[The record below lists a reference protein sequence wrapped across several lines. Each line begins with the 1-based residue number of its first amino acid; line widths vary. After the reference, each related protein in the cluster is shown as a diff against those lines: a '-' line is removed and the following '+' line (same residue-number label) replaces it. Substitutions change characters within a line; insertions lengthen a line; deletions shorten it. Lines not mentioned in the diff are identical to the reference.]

1 MHFATRIK
9 MKRVT
14 AVLCAATLASSMS
27 VPAFA
32 LADESSADGS
42 TASASATYAA
52 AGASAEAA
60 GGEGVANGP
69 ADGDASGASSDAAPG
84 LVVASV
90 TDPDQM
96 ADSVAAIGDT
106 DANLAPSNDSASAA
120 SANALMSMLF
130 TEDAITGTDVAIAG
144 ESQYDTAAEEAQ
156 YAFSSADTAIIA
168 NGVSAVDALSATSL
182 AGAYDCPILLT
193 GADDL
198 PQVTIDTLQ
207 KLGVSRVFVVGGTS
221 AVSDDVASQLQDAVG
236 SEPIRLGGE
245 DIIGTQL
252 AIYDYGVENGLWSN
266 QVIVAQG
273 VFSIADPT
281 SVSSLA
287 FSQKMPVFLANA
299 DGQLEDRSIER
310 LSAAS
315 DVTRVI
321 VVGGTSAVTD
331 EAQEAAVDAVS
342 SASGAD
348 CETVRLGGPLL
359 YDTSSEIAKW
369 AVSEGYLNWDN
380 AAFTTG
386 IHPTDAL
393 AGSAVQAHDSSVML
407 LVDDDYYQTIEAA
420 RESGATFS
428 QIKFLGGPMAVS
440 EDTRARARTLLGYSY
455 GSDDVSGTSYYSVGM
470 TLSDFAAYEAR
481 TTGQS
486 ASSITASANPTNYE
500 AGTSRYLQ
508 FADLS
513 QGYSGKVTAEEL
525 DDYIAQ
531 MCVYSE
537 RSYGVKSNMR
547 GLGATII
554 EAAQKY
560 NVNEVYLMAHAAI
573 ESAWGC
579 SQLSQGSYINF
590 FGIAAYDDAPEMGAE
605 EAANNGWSTPERA
618 MLGGAEWISDNFIN
632 SGSSHSGN
640 QNTLWKMR
648 WDTQAASASSWLHQ
662 YATDLNWATNIAR
675 TMGSFYSVEGIA
687 LDDAGLDYEIPQFE

>member
-1 MHFATRIK
+1 MHIATRTR
-9 MKRVT
+9 MKRAT
-14 AVLCAATLASSMS
+14 ATLCAVALASSVS
-27 VPAFA
+27 FPTFA
-32 LADESSADGS
+32 LAGEEPAGELAAEV
-42 TASASATYAA
+42 TAASATSGDGA
-52 AGASAEAA
+52 AGASDAA
-60 GGEGVANGP
+60 ASTT
-69 ADGDASGASSDAAPG
+69 DATASDAMPG
-84 LVVASV
+84 VVVASM
-90 TDPDQM
+90 TDPDEM
-96 ADSVAAIGDT
+96 AESVAAIGDT
-106 DANLAPSNDSASAA
+106 DENLAASSDTAASA
-120 SANALMSMLF
+120 SANALMSVLS
-130 TEDAITGTDVAIAG
+130 TADTVTGTDVAIAG
-144 ESQYDTAAEEAQ
+144 ESQYDTAAEEAL

-168 NGVSAVDALSATSL
+168 NGISAVDALSATSL
-182 AGAYDCPILLT
+182 AGAYDCPILLADT
-193 GADDL
+193 DDL
-198 PQVTIDTLQ
+198 PQATIDTLQ
-207 KLGVSRVFVVGGTS
+207 KLGVTRVFIVGGTS
-221 AVSDDVASQLQDAVG
+221 AISDDVASQLQDVVG

-252 AIYDYGVENGLWSN
+252 AIYDYGVANGLWSN

-287 FSQKMPVFLANA
+287 FSQKIPVFLANA
-299 DGQLEDRSIER
+299 DGQLEDRSLER

-331 EAQEAAVDAVS
+331 EAQAQAVS
-342 SASGAD
+342 AVSTASGAD

-359 YDTSSEIAKW
+359 YDTSVEVAKW

-420 RESGATFS
+420 RESGTTFS
-428 QIKFLGGPMAVS
+428 QIKFLGGTMAVS
-440 EDTRARARTLLGYSY
+440 DDTRARARTLLGYTY
-455 GSDDVSGTSYYSVGM
+455 GSDDVSETSYYSVGM
-470 TLSDFAAYEAR
+470 TISDFAAYEAGA
-481 TTGQS
+481 TGQS
-486 ASSITASANPTNYE
+486 TSSITESANPANYE

-525 DDYIAQ
+525 DDYIAR

-537 RSYGVKSNMR
+537 QNYGVTSNMR

-579 SQLSQGSYINF
+579 SKLSQGAYINF

-618 MLGGAEWISDNFIN
+618 MLGGAEWISNNFIN

-648 WDTQAASASSWLHQ
+648 WDTQAATASSWLHQ

-675 TMGSFYSVEGIA
+675 TMGSFYNVEGIA
-687 LDDAGLDYEIPQFE
+687 LDDAGLDYEIPQFD